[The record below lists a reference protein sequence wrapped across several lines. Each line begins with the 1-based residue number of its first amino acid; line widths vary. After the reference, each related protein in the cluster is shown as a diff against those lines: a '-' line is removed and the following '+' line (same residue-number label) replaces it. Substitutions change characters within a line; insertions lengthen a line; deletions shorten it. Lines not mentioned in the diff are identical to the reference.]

1 MPSLKYIRLCVSVAG
16 ALLSGLMA
24 TSCIMGVFVSED
36 PYEPVS
42 GAIMILPCLLWLWA
56 EVRAVTSVSRSVD
69 RRLGKFYLVLGLLAF
84 LTFGQVCV
92 ESLFVKRSLPDVSL
106 LAATFL
112 VAACFIAAGAVRIA
126 WARSEISQ
134 SGTRH
139 IEPGVGADLRQRPA
153 VW

>member
-42 GAIMILPCLLWLWA
+42 GAILILPCLLWLWA
-56 EVRAVTSVSRSVD
+56 EVRAVTSASPSVD
-69 RRLGKFYLVLGLLAF
+69 RRLGKLYLVLGTLAF
-84 LTFGQVCV
+84 LAFGKVCV
-92 ESLFVKRSLPDVSL
+92 ESLFVKGSLPDVSL

-126 WARSEISQ
+126 WASSETSRSA
-134 SGTRH
+134 TRH
-139 IEPGVGADLRQRPA
+139 AEPGVGADSR
-153 VW
+153 